1 MMNNPQFK
9 DNFDF
14 QTMKDVANEYD
25 GPQIQEVDEDDL
37 DWILNAF
44 NKDVNILLI
53 NCINLS

>member
-1 MMNNPQFK
+1 MNNPQFK

-37 DWILNAF
+37 D
-44 NKDVNILLI
+44 
-53 NCINLS
+53 